1 MVHNSVRSLL
11 TEQSL
16 VVLSPGQTVF
26 EAAAIFSAHNIG
38 GAPVLDGGR
47 LVGVFTERDTLRRV
61 VALACDPKATRVADV
76 MTSDPRTIDAGTSLV
91 NAFAIMS
98 KGQFRHLPV
107 VGDDG
112 TVVAMLSMRD
122 IPAEYRIMH
131 RQWVAWTAGSD
142 AFPAAAI

>member
-1 MVHNSVRSLL
+1 MVHSSVRSLL
-11 TEQSL
+11 TEQAL
-16 VVLSPGQTVF
+16 VVLSPGQTVL

-47 LVGVFTERDTLRRV
+47 LVGVFTERDVLRRV
-61 VALACDPKATRVADV
+61 VALACDPKATRVVDV

-91 NAFAIMS
+91 KAFAIMS

-112 TVVAMLSMRD
+112 AVVAMLSMRD

-131 RQWVAWTAGSD
+131 RQWVDWTKVD
-142 AFPAAAI
+142 TCPAAAI

>member
-1 MVHNSVRSLL
+1 M
-11 TEQSL
+11 
-16 VVLSPGQTVF
+16 VLSPGQMVF

-47 LVGVFTERDTLRRV
+47 LVGVFTERDVLRRV

-76 MTSDPRTIDAGTSLV
+76 MTRNPRTIEAGTSLV
-91 NAFAIMS
+91 RAFAIMS
-98 KGQFRHLPV
+98 GGKFRHLPV

-112 TVVAMLSMRD
+112 AVVAMLSMRD
-122 IPAEYRIMH
+122 IPAGYRILH
-131 RQWVAWTAGSD
+131 HQWVAWTGSD